1 MAKSVAQA
9 LLDQGKLPAQ
19 HAFEAPLLYFIQ
31 CIHMSLRL
39 LIALLLLPNLSQA
52 AQLASNAAANPATA
66 YSLSGTVQNSVTG
79 EPIAH
84 ALVQLSG
91 ELAESAFTDTGGRFE
106 FDRLNAG
113 LVGLSTRKPGFLD
126 PLDVDPNLP
135 QPIVRVGADVP
146 PVVLKLVPEGIV
158 FGRAQKP
165 DGEPIGF
172 LTVQVFYS
180 HIMDGR
186 KRWDLMNSTQTNE
199 DGEFRIAGL
208 KPGRF
213 YLQAGPRAQPTWI
226 GAPGQRAREA
236 AYRPMFYPGVNDL
249 ASAAPIDVAP
259 GQQVEADFSLSP
271 EPVFRVS
278 GTIVGLPADE
288 DADEIWPR
296 VQIVSPA
303 TNTTITP
310 VGEQPGNNFRA
321 KVPGGSYII
330 RASVDTP
337 RGSYRGEIPITVQSD
352 VTGVNLGLLPVPPL
366 QVEVSV
372 QSSRPQPSSGRQR
385 GEQVSLRLLSQ
396 SMKVP
401 ASEYGFTDRT
411 AANPMSAV
419 EPGVYAVEITPIS
432 GDFFVDSAQCG
443 GTDLLRDNLTVGQG
457 SVAPIRI
464 SLRDDGGILAGIVM
478 GDGRP
483 AKGTVVIVPDRA
495 PRQIKTV
502 VVGTSGQFQS
512 TKLAPGDYLVLAFDR
527 LDGIEYANPEVLSSY
542 LSNATHVSVAA
553 NSESRVSVN
562 LIRTLK

>member
-1 MAKSVAQA
+1 MLRSR

-19 HAFEAPLLYFIQ
+19 HAFEAPWLYFIQ
-31 CIHMSLRL
+31 CMPMSLRL
-39 LIALLLLPNLSQA
+39 LIALLLLPTLSQA
-52 AQLASNAAANPATA
+52 AQLSNATANGAT

-91 ELAESAFTDTGGRFE
+91 GLAVSAFTDTAGRFE
-106 FDRLNAG
+106 FDHLNAG
-113 LVGLSTRKPGFLD
+113 LVALSTRKPGFLD
-126 PLDVDPNLP
+126 PLEVDPNLP

-146 PVVLKLVPEGIV
+146 PVVLTLVPEGIV
-158 FGRAQKP
+158 FGRAQKQ

-172 LTVQVFYS
+172 LTVQLFYS

-186 KRWDLMNSTQTNE
+186 KRWDLMNSTQANE

-213 YLQAGPRAQPTWI
+213 YLQAGPRAQPTWM

-249 ASAAPIDVAP
+249 ASAAPIDVAA

-288 DADEIWPR
+288 DAGEIWPR

-303 TNTTITP
+303 TNMTITP
-310 VGEQPGNNFRA
+310 VAEQPGNNFRA

-330 RASVDTP
+330 RADVDTP

-352 VTGVNLGLLPVPPL
+352 VTGVNLALLPVSPL

-411 AANPMSAV
+411 AANTMNAV
-419 EPGVYAVEITPIS
+419 EPGVYAVEITPIR

-443 GTDLLRDNLTVGQG
+443 GTDLLRDNLTIGQG

-464 SLRDDGGILAGIVM
+464 SLRDDGGILAGNVM
-478 GDGRP
+478 SDGRP
-483 AKGTVVIVPDRA
+483 AMGTVLIVPDRA

-502 VVGTSGQFQS
+502 AVGRSGQFQS

-527 LDGIEYANPEVLSSY
+527 LDGIEYTNPEVFSSY
-542 LSNATHVSVAA
+542 LTNATHVSVAA
-553 NSESRVSVN
+553 NAESRVSVN